1 MFLSAFDPR
10 IRAAVVSGYFSSIR
24 ASAAIPWNM
33 CGSQVLRGMLGEF
46 EHVDLAALIAPRA
59 VLIETGTEDNIF
71 PATVAAAE
79 HEKLGKVYAA
89 LDAADRT
96 EIEVLEGGHAW
107 HGLRAYPFLE
117 RWLAE

>member
-1 MFLSAFDPR
+1 
-10 IRAAVVSGYFSSIR
+10 
-24 ASAAIPWNM
+24 M

-59 VLIETGTEDNIF
+59 LLVESGTEDQIF

-79 HEKLGKVYAA
+79 HQKLAKVYAA
-89 LDAADRT
+89 LGVADRT
-96 EIEVLEGGHAW
+96 EIEILDGGHAW

-117 RWLAE
+117 QWLTE